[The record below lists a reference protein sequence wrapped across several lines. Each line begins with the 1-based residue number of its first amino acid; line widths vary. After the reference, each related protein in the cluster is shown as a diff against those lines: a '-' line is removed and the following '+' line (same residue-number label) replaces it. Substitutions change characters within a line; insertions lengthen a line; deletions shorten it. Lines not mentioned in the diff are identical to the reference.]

1 MKTKIYKQSTRR
13 TCKNGQLTDGFDIE
27 GEFDNFGKQP
37 KMMVET
43 YNPVTN
49 KKQTFSNHDFKKLFQ
64 ESSPNSLET
73 NLKLLL
79 KKVKRFVGENLVQND
94 VTNKA
99 SVINTNKN

>member
-13 TCKNGQLTDGFDIE
+13 TYKNGQLTDGFDIE

-49 KKQTFSNHDFKKLFQ
+49 KKQTFSNRDFKKLFQ

-79 KKVKRFVGENLVQND
+79 KKSKKIRRRKSGTKRRHKQSKC
-94 VTNKA
+94 NKH
-99 SVINTNKN
+99 K

>member
-13 TCKNGQLTDGFDIE
+13 TYKNGQLTDGFDIE

-49 KKQTFSNHDFKKLFQ
+49 KKRTFSSRDFKKLFQ

-79 KKVKRFVGENLVQND
+79 KKSKKTRRSKSGIKRRRKHSKR
-94 VTNKA
+94 NKH
-99 SVINTNKN
+99 K